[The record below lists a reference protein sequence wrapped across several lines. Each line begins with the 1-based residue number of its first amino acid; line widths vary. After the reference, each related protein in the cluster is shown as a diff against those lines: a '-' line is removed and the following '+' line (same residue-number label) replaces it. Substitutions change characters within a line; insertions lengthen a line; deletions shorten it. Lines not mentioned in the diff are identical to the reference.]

1 MKSRGKKSWVI
12 CTTIGT
18 LLCVLLLI
26 GRGGLEA
33 ETPEVFWH
41 LLCDALFVPGVLLTG
56 MGLLVIVAG
65 EGAFDALH
73 YGIQKLFGILRS
85 REKRKMMPQSYFDF
99 VRTKHADQ
107 GGPPWALLLT
117 GIVFLLAAG
126 LALILYYQALA

>member
-85 REKRKMMPQSYFDF
+85 REKRKMMPQTYFDF
-99 VRTKHADQ
+99 VRMKHKNQAVL
-107 GGPPWALLLT
+107 PRALLVT
-117 GIVFLLAAG
+117 GIAFLLAAG
-126 LALILYYQALA
+126 AVLVLYYRTLV